1 MKSSLE
7 NALLSASQLNEM
19 MEKNTKGI
27 VEQTVKKTIE
37 KILTEENTTMNNIES
52 EKSEEDEVSKIDT
65 EKNDDSDEKNI
76 EDDDSTE
83 IEKSSDDIEDKDE
96 FNNEPEDDS
105 SDEENPVDMTGAS
118 KEDVVS
124 VFKKL
129 KDSDKIIVKKDNKIE
144 FSDGENEYV
153 ITFSDEEDGDEDEDD
168 FGFEDDENDEKMVD
182 EFMDTPTETEKGTEF
197 VIDPKMGEKEEEK
210 QSTDLQETEDEMKE
224 SEKSEEPKEEEVEE
238 SARTIANGYNGGLE
252 SKTIYDADGN
262 GKLQEQVET
271 LTEQNKSY
279 IEAINSLKE
288 INEKNETQLTDLKK
302 KLHEFAI
309 LNVNLAYA
317 TKLFTEC
324 TTTKAEKKEI
334 LKKFESVKT
343 INESED
349 IYNKIFNE
357 FNNKQVVENT
367 VSKKLSSSSSN
378 MLNET
383 TVYNNTEF
391 SRIKDLMNKVK

>member
-96 FNNEPEDDS
+96 FNDEPEDDS

-367 VSKKLSSSSSN
+367 VTKKLSSSSSN